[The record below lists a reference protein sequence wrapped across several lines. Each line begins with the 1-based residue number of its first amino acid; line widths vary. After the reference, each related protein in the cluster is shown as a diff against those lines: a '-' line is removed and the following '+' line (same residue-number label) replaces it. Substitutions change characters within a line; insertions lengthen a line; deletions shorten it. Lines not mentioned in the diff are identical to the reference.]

1 MLIVINTR
9 VIGLAEYEISSEEP
23 DVITARYL
31 TFGSAG
37 AMGSGRAVGDTSNGF
52 PGDYHVQYFDADGKM
67 AGDLDLHIASVGESF
82 QLTWRHRR
90 ENVRLPALA
99 GEVIFEG
106 IGFPTGE
113 RTMALTYWMSQ
124 KLSAAIELRPLL

>member
-9 VIGLAEYEISSEEP
+9 VIGLAEYQISAEETG
-23 DVITARYL
+23 VITARFL

-37 AMGSGRAVGDTSNGF
+37 AMGTGRVVGDTSNGF
-52 PGDYHVQYFDADGKM
+52 PGDYHVRYLDATDKLV
-67 AGDLDLHIASVGESF
+67 GDLDLRIESVGESYH
-82 QLTWRHRR
+82 LIWRHRR

-106 IGFPTGE
+106 IGFSTGE

-124 KLSAAIELRPLL
+124 KLSAALELRPLL

>member
-9 VIGLAEYEISSEEP
+9 VIGLAEYQISAEEP
-23 DVITARYL
+23 GVITARFL
-31 TFGSAG
+31 TAGSAG
-37 AMGSGRAVGDTSNGF
+37 AMGTGRAIGDTSNGF
-52 PGDYHVQYFDADGKM
+52 PGDYHVRYFDATNKLV
-67 AGDLDLHIASVGESF
+67 GDLDLRIEAVGESYHM
-82 QLTWRHRR
+82 TWRHRR
-90 ENVRLPALA
+90 DNVRLPALA

-113 RTMALTYWMSQ
+113 RTLALTYWMSQ